1 MTREILNFPPLTL
14 NLTPSNRLHFH
25 LASDPR
31 GNAYD
36 VSILA
41 PASMSDLLDLA
52 DKFQDA
58 AIALRAVVAEADPG
72 RAFETN
78 QAIQFG
84 AQRLEGDL

>member
-1 MTREILNFPPLTL
+1 MTREILKFQPLTL

-36 VSILA
+36 VSILS

-52 DKFQDA
+52 DQFQDA
-58 AIALRAVVAEADPG
+58 ASRLRAIVAEADPG
-72 RAFETN
+72 RAFEEN
-78 QAIQFG
+78 LSLQFG
-84 AQRLEGDL
+84 ANRLEGDL